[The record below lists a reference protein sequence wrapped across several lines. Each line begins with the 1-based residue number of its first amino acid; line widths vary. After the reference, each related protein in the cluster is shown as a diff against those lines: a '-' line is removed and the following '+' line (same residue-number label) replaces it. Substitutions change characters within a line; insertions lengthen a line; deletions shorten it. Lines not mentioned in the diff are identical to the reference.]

1 MKTADWHSIVTT
13 KALLIGENSTLQWKD
28 EVIEHAMF
36 LDYYFDAPSYDL
48 GERSRYSEAKTIF
61 ETLLEITD
69 NTCRPEQVHGTLL
82 SNDFLKRS
90 PKGKHILIPEKEAH
104 EGYTHIKSI
113 LKHNPTI
120 EYIFV
125 MGLQANYYL
134 QKFGFYNSGENTDAF
149 LKGAEP
155 RRVGI
160 SAEKP
165 YYQPVNA
172 KPFREIC
179 FKKFTVKD
187 YPQIKIIPI
196 LPVKSYPLTGSELVN
211 FGENF
216 KALKQSF
223 KNENKNL

>member
-28 EVIEHAMF
+28 EILEHAMF
-36 LDYYFDAPSYDL
+36 LDYYFNTPPYDL

-82 SNDFLKRS
+82 SNDLLARS
-90 PKGKHILIPEKEAH
+90 PKGKHIFVPEKEAR
-104 EGYTHIKSI
+104 EGYTHIKNI
-113 LKHNPTI
+113 IKHNPTI
-120 EYIFV
+120 KYVFI

-134 QKFGFYNSGENTDAF
+134 QKFGFYNCGENTDAF

-155 RRVGI
+155 RRTGMQ
-160 SAEKP
+160 SEKP
-165 YYQPVNA
+165 YYQPVDA
-172 KPFREIC
+172 KPFRNVC
-179 FKKFTVKD
+179 FKRYEAVNH
-187 YPQIKIIPI
+187 PQIEVIPI
-196 LPVKSYPLTGSELVN
+196 LPVKSYPLMGTELIN

-216 KALKQSF
+216 EQLKKSF
-223 KNENKNL
+223 RTEK